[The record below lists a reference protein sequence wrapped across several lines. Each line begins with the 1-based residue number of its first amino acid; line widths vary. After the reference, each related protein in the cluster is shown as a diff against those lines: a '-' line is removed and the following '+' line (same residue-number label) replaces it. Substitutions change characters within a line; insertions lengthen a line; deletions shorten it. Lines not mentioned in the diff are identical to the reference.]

1 MPRLFVAIPLP
12 DEAKDRLVA
21 VQPPA
26 IPGVRL
32 LGREELHL
40 TLHFLGEVAARD
52 LATMRAVLATVTM
65 NAFTV
70 AVDGIGMFERD
81 GRPQVLWAGVAASA
95 ELLEL
100 HRSIGGALTDAIGFR
115 PEDRPYSPHI
125 TLTRLN
131 APVPPDVIDGY
142 LEAHKGFL
150 VPSVVV
156 DRFSLYSSD
165 FAENTPKYQEEA
177 VFPLAL
183 IPSRRAAT

>member
-1 MPRLFVAIPLP
+1 MPRFFVAIPLP

-40 TLHFLGEVAARD
+40 TLHFIGEVAAHD
-52 LATMRAVLATVTM
+52 LAAMRAVLAIVKM
-65 NAFTV
+65 NTFTV

-81 GRPQVLWAGVAASA
+81 GRPQVLWAGVEPNADLTA
-95 ELLEL
+95 L
-100 HRSIGGALTDAIGFR
+100 HRAIGDALAEAVGFR
-115 PEDRPYSPHI
+115 PEERPYSPHI
-125 TLTRLN
+125 TLARLN

-142 LEAHKGFL
+142 LEASKGFL

-156 DRFSLYSSD
+156 DRFALYSSE
-165 FAENTPKYQEEA
+165 FADNIPKYQEEA
-177 VFPLAL
+177 VFPLLGPA
-183 IPSRRAAT
+183 SSAFR